1 MKKAK
6 IFLYILLGLIVLGL
20 VLIIFLNTWAMCRL
34 WQTGRVKTPEGLNRL
49 EEMYRKYN
57 ATPEG
62 YNLLDMPLW
71 KACMDEMLSEGSNQ
85 FFFSTEAYSP
95 GTKTNTL
102 EVWVV
107 EQRGKHYF
115 YQSNCYPKEPREKDS
130 RAMALPT
137 LEGIREAIAEMNKE
151 SLRSSKIL
159 EERLEE
165 TAKAETERALLRQE
179 LLERYDVE
187 ESELSEEQKV
197 ASFFLEYMDLE
208 NDPVWKEIQQ
218 NLKEC
223 SYYGIPWGKYVKE
236 YGKGDDGFI
245 NFIGASH
252 LHALKMLTKDA
263 LMKAQWHSIL
273 GNREKCLSELERALD
288 LTSLKYWKPWLIDF
302 MVRISNERIM
312 FDAIHEIIDR
322 NILTKEDLAGIQT
335 RLAQINLIEDLLYC
349 LEGEQVSGE
358 KMIGA
363 PAAFFRALN
372 VSWPISLPIRVSGM
386 VPFNKATY
394 RQALWKYQ
402 DALNPE
408 AQTVDYAAWK
418 KVREGVEGKL
428 NDISMIMAAYLT
440 ATFEKTLYYRTLR
453 CQSERDVAILACA
466 LERYRMKEG
475 SFPEALET
483 LIPEYLPQMPP
494 GSGPPAI
501 LTYRLNEEGYELRAT
516 RMPDY
521 KPDFPFPGFKDSY
534 SPEAVWKRSGK

>member
-20 VLIIFLNTWAMCRL
+20 VPIVFLNTWAMCRL

-49 EEMYRKYN
+49 EEMARKYN
-57 ATPEG
+57 AVPEG

-95 GTKTNTL
+95 GAKTNTL
-102 EVWVV
+102 DVWVV

-115 YQSNCYPKEPREKDS
+115 YQANCYPREPREKDS
-130 RAMALPT
+130 RVMALPT
-137 LEGIREAIAEMNKE
+137 LEKIREAIAEMNK
-151 SLRSSKIL
+151 SYSRSSKIL
-159 EERLEE
+159 EVRLEE

-236 YGKGDDGFI
+236 YGRGDDGFLY
-245 NFIGASH
+245 FIVFPH
-252 LHALKMLTKDA
+252 LHALKLLTTDA
-263 LMKAQWHSIL
+263 SRKAQWHSVL
-273 GNREKCLSELERALD
+273 GDREKCLSELERALD
-288 LTSLKYWKPWLIDF
+288 LTSLRYWKPWLIDF
-302 MVRISNERIM
+302 MVRISSERTM

-322 NILTKEDLAGIQT
+322 NILTEEDIAGIQT
-335 RLAQINLIEDLLYC
+335 RLSQINVIGDLLYC
-349 LEGEQVSGE
+349 LEGEQVLSE
-358 KMIGA
+358 KMIDA
-363 PAAFFRALN
+363 PATFFRVLS
-372 VSWPISLPIRVSGM
+372 VPWPISLPVRVSGM

-428 NDISMIMAAYLT
+428 NRLSWILT
-440 ATFEKTLYYRTLR
+440 ATFEKTLYCRTLR
-453 CQSERDVAILACA
+453 CQSERDLAILACA

-475 SFPEALET
+475 SFPEKLET

-534 SPEAVWKRSGK
+534 SPEAVLKRSGK

>member
-1 MKKAK
+1 MKKTK
-6 IFLYILLGLIVLGL
+6 IFLYVLLGLIVIGL
-20 VLIIFLNTWAMCRL
+20 VPIIFLNTWAMCRL

-71 KACMDEMLSEGSNQ
+71 KACMKENLSIGSNQ
-85 FFFSTEAYSP
+85 FFFPTEGQEEKAR
-95 GTKTNTL
+95 TNTL
-102 EVWVV
+102 DVWV
-107 EQRGKHYF
+107 GDLGTKHYF
-115 YQSNCYPKEPREKDS
+115 YQTCTPRAPRESDS

-137 LEGIREAIAEMNKE
+137 LEGIRKTIAEMNKE

-159 EERLEE
+159 EERLEGP
-165 TAKAETERALLRQE
+165 AKAETERALLWQG

-187 ESELSEEQKV
+187 GSELSEEQKV

-245 NFIGASH
+245 NFIGTSH
-252 LHALKMLTKDA
+252 IRALKVLTKDT

-273 GNREKCLSELERALD
+273 RDREKSLSELERALD
-288 LTSLKYWKPWLIDF
+288 LASLRYWKPWLIDF
-302 MVRISNERIM
+302 YVRISSERTM

-322 NILTKEDLAGIQT
+322 NILTEVDLAGIQT
-335 RLAQINLIEDLLYC
+335 RLAQINVIGDLLYC
-349 LEGEQVSGE
+349 LEGEQVWCE
-358 KMIGA
+358 KMIGS
-363 PAAFFRALN
+363 PATLFRPFYVPWHTL
-372 VSWPISLPIRVSGM
+372 LLIRVSGM

-418 KVREGVEGKL
+418 KAQESVEGKL
-428 NDISMIMAAYLT
+428 NIISEMMTGAFNIVL
-440 ATFEKTLYYRTLR
+440 YRTLR

-475 SFPEALET
+475 SFPEKLEM

-501 LTYRLNEEGYELRAT
+501 LAYRLNEEGYELRAT

-521 KPDFPFPGFKDSY
+521 KPDFPLPNFKDSY
-534 SPEAVWKRSGK
+534 SPEAVLKRSGK